1 MRGVSSSRNRRG
13 KYSKYDTIKEK
24 RRRWYEMARGWT
36 KFKKAD
42 VLKAIQGSGG
52 IKMEICKRLN
62 CDRGTLDRYIARF
75 ADIAQA
81 IEREVEDVGDIVEAK
96 IITGIREGNTTLMI
110 FYAKT
115 KLKHRGYVERQEIES
130 TQPIIVRIDEDDAKG

>member
-1 MRGVSSSRNRRG
+1 
-13 KYSKYDTIKEK
+13 
-24 RRRWYEMARGWT
+24 MARGWT